1 MEGIITPQQPWFK
14 DAIIYQLN
22 IKSFFDANNDGS
34 GDINGLVEKLDYLED
49 LGVNCLSLMPF
60 FESPFKDDGYD
71 IADYYNIHSDFG
83 TTEQFQRLLTE
94 AHKRGI
100 RIIIDFILN
109 HTSTKHAWFQRAKK
123 ADPLS
128 TERNFYIWSDNP
140 EKFSEAETLFK
151 DYESSNWTWDNDAKA
166 YYMHRFFS
174 HQADLNYD
182 NDDVR
187 EELRKVLDY
196 WFSMGVDGAVMRSVS
211 YLYKREGTNCEN
223 LPEVHAFLKR
233 VRKYVNET
241 YPDKILIADTNQWP
255 EDATAYFGEGD
266 ECHLNYHFPLMP
278 RLYMALQT
286 EDSYPIVDIMEQTP
300 PTPEGCQWALFLRN
314 HDDLTLS
321 MVTEE
326 ERDYMYKMFAQD
338 HGAKIN
344 EGIRR
349 RLAPLLGNDR
359 RKIELLNSLLF
370 SLPGTPVL
378 YYGDEIGMGDNI
390 YLGDRNGIRTPM
402 QWNADRN
409 AGFSNGNPQ
418 KLFLPVIRDPAY
430 RYESINVEV
439 QSKNTASLL
448 WWMKNIISMR
458 KRLKALSQGET
469 RFLDSGNSKVL
480 AYVRHIEGE
489 SVLIVANLSKYSQA
503 AEVKLKE
510 YKGNQPIEIF
520 SQNKFFEITD
530 SPYSIT
536 LGPYSYYWFL
546 LEQNDEYVEKPVL
559 VETLSQIESEVEW
572 EGFFDHYT
580 SKRKFLKQALP
591 TYMRTCRWFGGK
603 SRSMVSVDIDRYPAI
618 NVKNTVDAGN
628 PDASGKG
635 SHSVESKVYFAQ
647 IDVRYTDGLPETY
660 SLPLAFITDAAEIL
674 QYLKNKTNGVLCY
687 FKTPMK
693 EGILVDALHEES
705 FRTKIFELMQNDEKV
720 STTEGVLRFEPGT
733 ILKNFKVE
741 KIQSEI
747 LKAEQSNTSVI
758 YNDQFFFKIYRK
770 LDTDIN
776 PDLELVRFLSEKTN
790 FENSPRYGGGIEFF
804 DNNTKSFII
813 LGLLQ
818 NKIQNQGEAWTSTL
832 EALTRYYEKVFE
844 KVEKSTTPPPLMR
857 KARTYFE
864 DVPSL
869 VQKLIGSVTYERVT
883 LLARRTAEMH
893 LALSLEPE
901 DADFQPERFTQNYQ
915 RSIYSGHRKLVAEKF
930 NALEQRIPKLP
941 EHIRGEAL
949 QILDLKDQIIE
960 AFEEIFK
967 EKIEASKTRIHG
979 DYHLGQVLFNGKDY
993 FIIDFEGEPMH
1004 AISERRLKKTPF
1016 KDVAGMMR
1024 SFHYAAYGQLVL
1036 NQNYRKEDMPFLEQ
1050 WALQWYHYVS
1060 QFYLT
1065 AYLDR
1070 CGEANFMPPDEAG
1083 KQMLLRTYMLEK
1095 AIYEV
1100 GYEMNARPD
1109 WLRVP
1114 MRGVLYVMDEYL
1126 KGK

>member
-1 MEGIITPQQPWFK
+1 MHTQSGNANQQNWFK

-22 IKSFFDANNDGS
+22 IKSFFDSNNDGA
-34 GDINGLVEKLDYLED
+34 GDINGLIAKLDYLED
-49 LGVNCLSLMPF
+49 LGVNTVALMPF
-60 FESPFKDDGYD
+60 YESPFKDDGYD
-71 IADYYNIHSDFG
+71 IADYYRIHPDFG
-83 TTEQFQRLLTE
+83 TIEQFKNLLAE

-100 RIIIDFILN
+100 RILIDFILN
-109 HTSTKHAWFQRAKK
+109 HTSTRHEWFQRARK
-123 ADPLS
+123 APKGS
-128 TERNFYIWSDNP
+128 SERDFYLWSDDADRF
-140 EKFSEAETLFK
+140 KDADILFK
-151 DYESSNWTWDNDAKA
+151 DYEGTNWTWDNESKA
-166 YYMHRFFS
+166 YYFHRFFS
-174 HQADLNYD
+174 HQADLNFD

-196 WFSMGVDGAVMRSVS
+196 WFGMGVDGTVLRSVS
-211 YLYKREGTNCEN
+211 YLYKRENTNCEN
-223 LPEVHAFLKR
+223 LPEVHQFLKR
-233 VRKYVNET
+233 IRKYVNEH
-241 YPDKILIADTNQWP
+241 YPNKILIADTNQWP
-255 EDATAYFGEGD
+255 EDAAAYFGDGD

-286 EDSYPIVDIMEQTP
+286 EDSYPIIDVMEQTP

-409 AGFSNGNPQ
+409 AGFSNANPQ
-418 KLFLPVIRDPAY
+418 KLFLPVIRDPGY
-430 RYESINVEV
+430 RYESVNVEV
-439 QSKNTASLL
+439 QAKNTASMF
-448 WWMKNIISMR
+448 WWMKNIVAMR
-458 KRLKALSQGET
+458 KRLKALTHGEI

-480 AYVRHIEGE
+480 AFVRQVKGE
-489 SVLIVANLSKYSQA
+489 SVLVVANLSKYSQA

-510 YKGNQPIEIF
+510 FEGNQPIEIF
-520 SQNKFFEITD
+520 SQNKFFEISD
-530 SPYSIT
+530 KPYSIT
-536 LGPYSYYWFL
+536 LGPYAYYWFL
-546 LEQNDEYVEKPVL
+546 LEQDDEYTEKPQVI
-559 VETLSQIESEVEW
+559 ETLSQIESEVEW
-572 EGFFDHYT
+572 VGFFDHYT
-580 SKRKFLKQALP
+580 SKRKLLKLALP
-591 TYMRTCRWFGGK
+591 QYMRACRWFGGK
-603 SRSMVSVDIDRYPAI
+603 SRTIVSVDIDRFPAI
-618 NVKNTVDAGN
+618 E
-628 PDASGKG
+628 
-635 SHSVESKVYFAQ
+635 VEGWSPVYFTQ

-660 SLPLAFITDAAEIL
+660 SLPLGFITDSAAIV
-674 QYLKNKTNGVLCY
+674 QYLKNKTAAVVCY
-687 FKTPMK
+687 FKTPLQ
-693 EGILVDALHEES
+693 EGILVDALFEES
-705 FRTKIFELMQNDEKV
+705 FRTTIFRNIQNDKKV
-720 STTEGVLRFEPGT
+720 DTPEGVLRFEPGSVLAG
-733 ILKNFKVE
+733 LKLE
-741 KIQSEI
+741 KIESDI

-776 PDLELVRFLSEKTN
+776 PDLELVRYLSEKTN
-790 FENSPRYGGGIEFF
+790 FENAPVYGGGIEFF
-804 DNNTKSFII
+804 DINTKKFTI

-818 NKIQNQGEAWTSTL
+818 NKIQNQGEAWSSTL
-832 EALTRYYEKVFE
+832 EALARYYEKVFE
-844 KVEKSTTPPPLMR
+844 KVDKTTKPPALVR
-857 KARTYFE
+857 KPRIYFE
-864 DVPSL
+864 DAPPL
-869 VQKLIGSVTYERVT
+869 VQKLIGSVTYERIT

-893 LALSLEPE
+893 VGLSLEMEDEDFKPE
-901 DADFQPERFTQNYQ
+901 KFTQHYQ
-915 RSIYSGHRKLVAEKF
+915 RSIYSGHRKLVSEKF
-930 NALEQRIPKLP
+930 SALESRLGKLP
-941 EHIRGEAL
+941 EHVRGEAEQAL
-949 QILDLKDQIIE
+949 SLKEDILE
-960 AFEEIFK
+960 AFADIF
-967 EKIEASKTRIHG
+967 EYKIEAAKTRIHG

-993 FIIDFEGEPMH
+993 YIIDFEGEPMH

-1036 NQNYRKEDMPFLEQ
+1036 NQNYRKEDMVFLEQ

-1070 CGEANFMPPDEAG
+1070 AEGANFLPPDEQG
-1083 KQMLLRTYMLEK
+1083 KQVLLRTYMLEK

-1114 MRGVLYVMDEYL
+1114 IRGVLYVMEEYL
-1126 KGK
+1126 EEKKKKNL

>member
-1 MEGIITPQQPWFK
+1 
-14 DAIIYQLN
+14 
-22 IKSFFDANNDGS
+22 
-34 GDINGLVEKLDYLED
+34 
-49 LGVNCLSLMPF
+49 
-60 FESPFKDDGYD
+60 
-71 IADYYNIHSDFG
+71 
-83 TTEQFQRLLTE
+83 
-94 AHKRGI
+94 
-100 RIIIDFILN
+100 
-109 HTSTKHAWFQRAKK
+109 
-123 ADPLS
+123 
-128 TERNFYIWSDNP
+128 
-140 EKFSEAETLFK
+140 
-151 DYESSNWTWDNDAKA
+151 
-166 YYMHRFFS
+166 
-174 HQADLNYD
+174 
-182 NDDVR
+182 
-187 EELRKVLDY
+187 
-196 WFSMGVDGAVMRSVS
+196 
-211 YLYKREGTNCEN
+211 
-223 LPEVHAFLKR
+223 
-233 VRKYVNET
+233 
-241 YPDKILIADTNQWP
+241 
-255 EDATAYFGEGD
+255 
-266 ECHLNYHFPLMP
+266 
-278 RLYMALQT
+278 
-286 EDSYPIVDIMEQTP
+286 
-300 PTPEGCQWALFLRN
+300 
-314 HDDLTLS
+314 
-321 MVTEE
+321 
-326 ERDYMYKMFAQD
+326 
-338 HGAKIN
+338 
-344 EGIRR
+344 
-349 RLAPLLGNDR
+349 
-359 RKIELLNSLLF
+359 
-370 SLPGTPVL
+370 
-378 YYGDEIGMGDNI
+378 
-390 YLGDRNGIRTPM
+390 
-402 QWNADRN
+402 
-409 AGFSNGNPQ
+409 
-418 KLFLPVIRDPAY
+418 
-430 RYESINVEV
+430 
-439 QSKNTASLL
+439 
-448 WWMKNIISMR
+448 
-458 KRLKALSQGET
+458 
-469 RFLDSGNSKVL
+469 
-480 AYVRHIEGE
+480 
-489 SVLIVANLSKYSQA
+489 
-503 AEVKLKE
+503 
-510 YKGNQPIEIF
+510 
-520 SQNKFFEITD
+520 
-530 SPYSIT
+530 

-546 LEQNDEYVEKPVL
+546 LEQNDEYVEKTAV
-559 VETLSQIESEVEW
+559 VDVLSQIESEVEW

-628 PDASGKG
+628 PDTIGKG
-635 SHSVESKVYFAQ
+635 ASVESKVYFAQ

-660 SLPLAFITDAAEIL
+660 SLPITLITDATEII
-674 QYLKNKTNGVLCY
+674 QYLKNKPGGVLCY
-687 FKTPMK
+687 FKSPTK

-720 STTEGVLRFEPGT
+720 STTEGVLRFEPGS
-733 ILKNFKVE
+733 ILKNFKTE

-804 DNNTKSFII
+804 DNNTKTFII

-832 EALTRYYEKVFE
+832 EALARYYEKVFE
-844 KVEKSTTPPPLMR
+844 KVDKTTTPPPLVR

-893 LALSLEPE
+893 LALSLEP
-901 DADFQPERFTQNYQ
+901 DDVDFQPERFTQNYQ
-915 RSIYSGHRKLVAEKF
+915 RSIYSGHRKLVSEKF
-930 NALEQRIPKLP
+930 NALEQRIAKLP
-941 EHIRGEAL
+941 EYVRGEAQQVL
-949 QILDLKDQIIE
+949 ALKDQIIE

-1114 MRGVLYVMDEYL
+1114 IRGVLYVMDEYL
-1126 KGK
+1126 KGKGE

>member
-1 MEGIITPQQPWFK
+1 MESRNHPTAWYK
-14 DAIIYQLN
+14 DAIIYFLN
-22 IKSFFDANNDGS
+22 IKSFYDSNHDGS
-34 GDINGLVEKLDYLED
+34 GDIQGLIEKLDYLED

-71 IADYYNIHSDFG
+71 IADYFKIHPDFG
-83 TTEQFQRLLTE
+83 TIEQFKNLIEE

-100 RIIIDFILN
+100 RIVIDFVLN
-109 HTSTKHAWFQRAKK
+109 HTSTKHEWFQRAKK
-123 ADPLS
+123 SPPLS
-128 TERNFYIWSDNP
+128 TERDYYIWSDNP
-140 EKFSEAETLFK
+140 DKFPEAELMFK

-166 YYMHRFFS
+166 YYFHRFFA

-182 NDDVR
+182 NDAVR
-187 EELRKVLDY
+187 EEMRKVLDF
-196 WFSMGVDGAVMRSVS
+196 WFGMGVDGAVLRAVS
-211 YLYKREGTNCEN
+211 FLYKREGTNCEN
-223 LPEVHAFLKR
+223 LPEGHAFLKR
-233 VRKYVNET
+233 LRKYMNENF
-241 YPDKILIADTNQWP
+241 PDKMILADTNQWP
-255 EDATAYFGEGD
+255 EDAAAYFGDGD
-266 ECHLNYHFPLMP
+266 EAHMNYHFPLMP

-286 EDSYPIVDIMEQTP
+286 EDSYPIVDVMEQTP
-300 PTPEGCQWALFLRN
+300 PTPDGCQWALFLRN

-370 SLPGTPVL
+370 SLPGTPVI

-409 AGFSNGNPQ
+409 AGFSTANPQ

-448 WWMKNIISMR
+448 WWTKNVIAMR
-458 KRLKALSQGET
+458 KRMKALSQGST
-469 RFLDSGNSKVL
+469 RFLDSGNGKVL
-480 AYVRHIEGE
+480 AFVRQVQGE

-503 AEVKLKE
+503 AELRLKE
-510 YKGNQPIEIF
+510 FKGNQPIEIF

-530 SPYSIT
+530 NPYGIT
-536 LGPYSYYWFL
+536 LGPYAYYWFL
-546 LEQNDEYVEKPVL
+546 LEKEDEYVEKPVL
-559 VETLSQIESEVEW
+559 VEALSEIESEVEW
-572 EGFFDHYT
+572 EQFFDNYT

-591 TYMRTCRWFGGK
+591 PYMKSCRWFSGK
-603 SRSMVSVDIDRYPAI
+603 SRTVVSLDIDRFPI
-618 NVKNTVDAGN
+618 IHTEGVGKNDV
-628 PDASGKG
+628 
-635 SHSVESKVYFAQ
+635 VYFSQ
-647 IDVRYTDGLPETY
+647 VDVRYTDGLPETY
-660 SLPLAFITDAAEIL
+660 SLPIAFVTDAAEIV
-674 QYLKNKTNGVLCY
+674 QYLKTKPQAVMCY
-687 FKTPMK
+687 FKTPTK
-693 EGILVDALHEES
+693 EGILVDGLFEEA
-705 FRTKIFELMQNDEKV
+705 FRKKIFECIQNDV
-720 STTEGVLRFEPGT
+720 QINVTEGYLKFEAGN
-733 ILKNFKVE
+733 ILKDLKLE
-741 KIQSEI
+741 KIESEI

-770 LDTDIN
+770 LDTDVN
-776 PDLELVRFLSEKTN
+776 PDLELVRYLSEKTN
-790 FENSPRYGGGIEFF
+790 FENSPRYGGGIEFY
-804 DNNTKSFII
+804 DNNTKAFTI

-818 NKIQNQGEAWTSTL
+818 NKIPNQGEAWSSTL
-832 EALTRYYEKVFE
+832 EALTRYYDMVFE
-844 KVEKSTTPPPLMR
+844 KVAKTDTPPALVKKDRM
-857 KARTYFE
+857 YFE
-864 DVPSL
+864 DVPTK
-869 VQKLIGSVTYERVT
+869 VQRLIGSVTYERVT

-893 LALSLEPE
+893 LGLSQEMDEEDFKPE
-901 DADFQPERFTQNYQ
+901 KFTQHYQ
-915 RSIYSGHRKLVAEKF
+915 RSIYAGHRKVVSEKL
-930 NALEQRIPKLP
+930 NALENRMSKLP
-941 EHIRGEAL
+941 EHVKAEAQMVL
-949 QILDLKDQIIE
+949 DMREQIME
-960 AFEEIFK
+960 AFSDIFA
-967 EKIEASKTRIHG
+967 EKIEATKIRVHG

-993 FIIDFEGEPMH
+993 FIIDFEGEPMLS
-1004 AISERRLKKTPF
+1004 ISERRLKKTPF

-1036 NQNYRKEDMPFLEQ
+1036 NQNYRKEDMPFLEE

-1070 CGEANFMPPDEAG
+1070 AEGANFLPPDEGG

-1114 MRGVLYVMDEYL
+1114 VRGVLYVMNEYL
-1126 KGK
+1126 RRKEG

>member
-1 MEGIITPQQPWFK
+1 MITETQSATWFK
-14 DAIIYQLN
+14 DSIIYFLN
-22 IKSFFDANNDGS
+22 IKSFFDSNNDGA
-34 GDINGLVEKLDYLED
+34 GDIAGLVEKLDYLED

-71 IADYYNIHSDFG
+71 IADYYQIHPDFG
-83 TTEQFQRLLTE
+83 TLEQFQTLLIE
-94 AHKRGI
+94 AHKRGM
-100 RIIIDFILN
+100 RVVIDFIFN
-109 HTSTKHAWFQRAKK
+109 HTSTRHSWFQRARK
-123 ADPLS
+123 APPLS
-128 TERNFYIWSDNP
+128 TERDFYIWSDN
-140 EKFSEAETLFK
+140 SERFADASILLK
-151 DYESSNWTWDNDAKA
+151 DYEVDNWAWDNEAKA
-166 YYMHRFFS
+166 YYFHRFFS
-174 HQADLNYD
+174 HQADLNLE
-182 NDDVR
+182 NDAVR
-187 EELRKVLDY
+187 EELRKVIAH
-196 WFSMGVDGAVMRSVS
+196 WFSMGVDGCVMRSVS

-223 LPEVHAFLKR
+223 LPEVHQFLKR
-233 VRKYVNET
+233 LRRYVNEAF
-241 YPDKILIADTNQWP
+241 PDKVIIADTNQWP
-255 EDATAYFGEGD
+255 EDAAAYFGEGD
-266 ECHLNYHFPLMP
+266 ECHMNYHFPLMP

-286 EDSYPIVDIMEQTP
+286 EDAYPIVDIMEQTP
-300 PTPEGCQWALFLRN
+300 AIPDTCQWALFLRN

-338 HGAKIN
+338 HGARVN

-370 SLPGTPVL
+370 SLPGTPVI

-409 AGFSNGNPQ
+409 AGFSAANPQ

-430 RYESINVEV
+430 RYESVNVEV
-439 QSKNTASLL
+439 QSKTTSSLL
-448 WWMKNIISMR
+448 WWTKNIIAIR
-458 KRLKALSQGET
+458 KRLKALSRGTTQ
-469 RFLDSGNSKVL
+469 FLDSGNGKVL
-480 AYVRHIEGE
+480 SFVRSHQGE
-489 SVLIVANLSKYSQA
+489 TVLVVANLSKYAQA
-503 AEVKLKE
+503 AELRLKQFVKQ
-510 YKGNQPIEIF
+510 GNLRPIEIF

-530 SPYSIT
+530 KPYGIT
-536 LGPYSYYWFL
+536 LAPYSYYWFL
-546 LEQNDEYVEKPVL
+546 LEQNDEYVEKPVVREAL
-559 VETLSQIESEVEW
+559 PEIESEVEW
-572 EGFFDHYT
+572 TQFFEHYS

-591 TYMRTCRWFGGK
+591 SYMKSCRWFSGK
-603 SRSMVSVDIDRYPAI
+603 SRATVSIEIDRFPAI
-618 NVKNTVDAGN
+618 NYQNAEKNNEIA
-628 PDASGKG
+628 
-635 SHSVESKVYFAQ
+635 YFSQ

-660 SLPLAFITDAAEIL
+660 SLPIAFVSEPSDIVN
-674 QYLKNKTNGVLCY
+674 YLKNSPAAVICY
-687 FKTPMK
+687 FKTPTK
-693 EGILVDALHEES
+693 EGILIDALFEAN
-705 FRTKIFELMQNDEKV
+705 FRNRIFEAMRNGDKV
-720 STTEGVLRFEPGT
+720 PTTEGYLRFEAGSV
-733 ILKNFKVE
+733 LKE
-741 KIQSEI
+741 YGAQDIESEI

-758 YNDQFFFKIYRK
+758 YNDEFFFKIYRK

-776 PDLELVRFLSEKTN
+776 PDLEIVRFLSERTPFRN
-790 FENSPRYGGGIEFF
+790 APRYGGGIEFY
-804 DNNTKSFII
+804 DTNAKTSII

-818 NKIQNQGEAWTSTL
+818 NKIPNQGEAWTSTL

-844 KVEKSTTPPPLMR
+844 KVDKTTAPPPLVYKDRM
-857 KARTYFE
+857 YFE

-893 LALSLEPE
+893 ISLCE
-901 DADFQPERFTQNYQ
+901 DTTDPDFAPERFTEHYQ
-915 RSIYSGHRKLVAEKF
+915 RSLYSGFRKLVSEKF
-930 NALEQRIPKLP
+930 NALEQRIAKLP
-941 EHIRGEAL
+941 EHVATEAKQILALRDSIGEA
-949 QILDLKDQIIE
+949 
-960 AFEEIFK
+960 FSEIYA
-967 EKIEASKTRIHG
+967 EKITATKTRIHG

-993 FIIDFEGEPMH
+993 YIIDFEGEPMH

-1036 NQNYRKEDMPFLEQ
+1036 NQNYRKEDMAFLEQ

-1065 AYLDR
+1065 AYLDTVQQ
-1070 CGEANFMPPDEAG
+1070 ANASFLPPDEMG
-1083 KQMLLRTYMLEK
+1083 IRKLLRCYMLEK

-1114 MRGVLYVMDEYL
+1114 MRGVLYVMDEWQRL
-1126 KGK
+1126 QNDK